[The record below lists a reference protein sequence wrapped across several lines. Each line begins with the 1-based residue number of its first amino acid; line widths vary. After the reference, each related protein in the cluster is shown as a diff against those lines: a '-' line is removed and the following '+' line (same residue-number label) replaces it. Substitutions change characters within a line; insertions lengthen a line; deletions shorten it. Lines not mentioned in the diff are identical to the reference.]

1 MNTYLLASG
10 SSLLDKV
17 MSSSAVTHLV
27 SFGVCGEEVVANPSL
42 FTSQAFQ
49 VSERFAHRISNP
61 ALLTINTEHP
71 A

>member
-10 SSLLDKV
+10 SSLSDKV

-42 FTSQAFQ
+42 FTSQAYQ
-49 VSERFAHRISNP
+49 VSEKFAHKLSN
-61 ALLTINTEHP
+61 LTINTEHP